1 MFYDDIDD
9 IKKWL
14 AEDPE
19 RKLTILT
26 NSVMTI
32 RVKFTAKPGTHFVI
46 RREAYKR
53 ITEALAAKGI
63 HYAHKKVIVDVP
75 GLSEARS
82 DERLSEKQVETIAN
96 SVGAAGLAS
105 INEDEEQ
112 AAAAQKAGKSG
123 PDVPG

>member
-1 MFYDDIDD
+1 M
-9 IKKWL
+9 
-14 AEDPE
+14 A
-19 RKLTILT
+19 
-26 NSVMTI
+26 
-32 RVKFTAKPGTHFVI
+32 HFVI

-82 DERLSEKQVETIAN
+82 DERLSEKQVEAIAN

-112 AAAAQKAGKSG
+112 AAAAQKGGKSG